1 MSDQTN
7 PKDLVG
13 VRKPRLS
20 LVPPV
25 SLVYQALA
33 MQDGA
38 DKYQPY
44 NWRKKKIQAGIYVDA
59 CLRHLLAWF
68 DGEEAAED
76 SGLPHL
82 AHAIA
87 CLGILIDAV
96 EGGNL
101 IDNRPTPGATGRV
114 IREHTKGEIP

>member
-38 DKYQPY
+38 EKYSSY

-101 IDNRPTPGATGRV
+101 IDNRPVPGATGRV